1 MSGLGMTGLLSLRTA
16 RTTRRPSGDYA
27 YLSDVVRINYPV
39 RDARVYLNRHL
50 GNPVTYQLVEARRG
64 EPVGRIR
71 AVEIQPHVGGE
82 TVMVAASRELPDGSP
97 ATWFTPPEL
106 VNIKIQIIV
115 GDTKEGDIPPLRSR
129 DQIILH
135 VPVRSYLR
143 YLPGIFQG
151 SGATTR
157 EDVPQVT
164 DRQQRQY
171 GSKSSASAAQAVD
184 NGDQFRRFLLMF
196 QHMMTT
202 VTDRIDNIPSL
213 TDPTLADP
221 SFLPWIAS
229 WVSFELDASLPLHQ
243 QRELVRRS
251 IRLHR
256 TRGTVAGVTEM
267 IRVLTSAPVEV
278 EEREKPY
285 PCVLGAMTLAGGH
298 TVEERFLRNE
308 PTAHYLIREERAK
321 TTFFVLTLESR
332 ERFRDRFGERATA
345 VLRRISQIVTQEKP
359 ANITFTI
366 RFKETVD

>member
-1 MSGLGMTGLLSLRTA
+1 MTSLLSLQTA
-16 RTTRRPSGDYA
+16 RVSKRPPGDYA

-50 GNPVTYQLVEARRG
+50 GNPVTYRLVESRRG
-64 EPVGRIR
+64 EPTGRIR
-71 AVEIQPHVGGE
+71 AVEIQPHVGGA
-82 TVMVAASRELPDGSP
+82 TIMVSAERVLPDGSP

-106 VNIKIQIIV
+106 VAINVRILA
-115 GDTKEGDIPPLRSR
+115 GRSDDIPPLRSR
-129 DQIILH
+129 DRIILH

-151 SGATTR
+151 SAATTR
-157 EDVPQVT
+157 KDVAQVT
-164 DRQQRQY
+164 DRERRQY
-171 GSKSSASAAQAVD
+171 GQTGAAEGAEVPED
-184 NGDQFRRFLLMF
+184 GGDQFRRFLLMF
-196 QHMMTT
+196 QHLMTT
-202 VTDRIDNIPSL
+202 VTDRIDGIPTL
-213 TDPTLADP
+213 TDPQLADP
-221 SFLPWIAS
+221 GFLPWISS

-278 EEREKPY
+278 EERAKPQ
-285 PCVLGAMTLAGGH
+285 PCVLGAMTLAGGL

-332 ERFRDRFGERATA
+332 DRFRERFGERATA
-345 VLRRISQIVTQEKP
+345 VLRRISQIVTREKP

-366 RFKETVD
+366 RFDERVD

>member
-1 MSGLGMTGLLSLRTA
+1 MSTLLSLRTA
-16 RTTRRPSGDYA
+16 RISRRPPGDYV

-50 GNPVTYQLVEARRG
+50 GNPVTYRLVEARRG
-64 EPVGRIR
+64 EPTGQIR
-71 AVEIQPHVGGE
+71 AVEILPHAGGE
-82 TVMVAASRELPDGSP
+82 TVMVIAHRELPDGSP
-97 ATWFTPPEL
+97 ATWFTPEEL
-106 VNIKIQIIV
+106 VSVRIAITV
-115 GDTKEGDIPPLRSR
+115 GGSEGDNDIPPLRSR
-129 DQIILH
+129 DRIILH

-151 SGATTR
+151 SAATTR
-157 EDVPQVT
+157 QDVPQVT
-164 DRQQRQY
+164 DRQRRQY
-171 GSKSSASAAQAVD
+171 GYKSEETADPGVD
-184 NGDQFRRFLLMF
+184 GTDQFRRFLLMF
-196 QHMMTT
+196 QHLMTT

-229 WVSFELDASLPLHQ
+229 WVSFELDGSLPLHQ

-278 EEREKPY
+278 EEREKPQ
-285 PCVLGAMTLAGGH
+285 PCVLGAMTLAGGQ

-332 ERFRDRFGERATA
+332 ARFRERFGERATA

>member
-1 MSGLGMTGLLSLRTA
+1 MNSLLSLRTA
-16 RTTRRPSGDYA
+16 KLSRRPPGDYA

-50 GNPVTYQLVEARRG
+50 GNLVTYRLVETRRG
-64 EPVGRIR
+64 EPIGRIR
-71 AVEIQPHVGGE
+71 AVEVQPHVGGE
-82 TVMVAASRELPDGSP
+82 TVLVSATRELPDGSP
-97 ATWFTPPEL
+97 ATWFTPEAL
-106 VNIKIQIIV
+106 VTLHVRIV
-115 GDTKEGDIPPLRSR
+115 AGSGADNEDIPPLRSR
-129 DQIILH
+129 DRIILH

-143 YLPGIFQG
+143 YLPGVFQG
-151 SGATTR
+151 NSATSR
-157 EDVPQVT
+157 RDVTQVT
-164 DRQQRQY
+164 DRQRRQGY
-171 GSKSSASAAQAVD
+171 AGGSAASQDTVD
-184 NGDQFRRFLLMF
+184 GSDQFRRFLLLF

-202 VTDRIDNIPSL
+202 VTDRIDGIPSL
-213 TDPTLADP
+213 TDPQLADP

-256 TRGTVAGVTEM
+256 TRGTVEGVTEM
-267 IRVLTSAPVEV
+267 IKVLTSAQVVV
-278 EEREKPY
+278 EEREKPK
-285 PCVLGAMTLAGGH
+285 PCVLGAMTLAGGL

-308 PTAHYLIREERAK
+308 PTAHYLIRRERAK

-332 ERFRDRFGERATA
+332 EHFRARFGERAPA
-345 VLRRISQIVTQEKP
+345 VLRRLSQIVTQEKP

>member
-1 MSGLGMTGLLSLRTA
+1 MSMNSLLSLRTA
-16 RTTRRPSGDYA
+16 KVSRRPPGDYA

-50 GNPVTYQLVEARRG
+50 GNPVSYRLVEARRG
-64 EPVGRIR
+64 EPIGRIR
-71 AVEIQPHVGGE
+71 SVEVQPNAGGSN
-82 TVMVAASRELPDGSP
+82 VMVSAARQLPDGSA
-97 ATWFTPPEL
+97 ATWFTPAEL
-106 VNIKIQIIV
+106 VSVRVSILA
-115 GDTKEGDIPPLRSR
+115 GSDDDIPPLRSR
-129 DQIILH
+129 DRIVMH

-143 YLPGIFQG
+143 YLPSIFQG
-151 SGATTR
+151 NASTQR
-157 EDVPQVT
+157 KDVTQVT
-164 DRQQRQY
+164 DRERRQY
-171 GSKSSASAAQAVD
+171 GKASSSTANPTDDS
-184 NGDQFRRFLLMF
+184 DQFGRFLLMF

-202 VTDRIDNIPSL
+202 VTDRIDGISTL

-221 SFLPWIAS
+221 DFLPWIAS

-278 EEREKPY
+278 EERAKPQ
-285 PCVLGAMTLAGGH
+285 PCVLGTMTLAGGE
-298 TVEERFLRNE
+298 TVEARFLRNE
-308 PTAHYLIREERAK
+308 PTAHYLIRETRAK
-321 TTFFVLTLESR
+321 TSFFVLTLESR
-332 ERFRDRFGERATA
+332 ERFRERFGERATA